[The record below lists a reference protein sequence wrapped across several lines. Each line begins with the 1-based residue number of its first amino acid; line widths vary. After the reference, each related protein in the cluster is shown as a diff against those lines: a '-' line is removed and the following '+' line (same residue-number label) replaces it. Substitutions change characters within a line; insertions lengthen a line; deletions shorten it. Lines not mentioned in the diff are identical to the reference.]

1 MSFHI
6 SGLLAIPSE
15 PQVTPHK
22 LDSGSGFFINFRGT
36 TQGKTVDGKPDY
48 QYWFCTVFVSSQFIE
63 KWMEEYLIPG
73 NVLYIESGEV
83 VSTPTPDGKYHNTKI
98 KLDQYKTKLLA
109 VPMWAKQE

>member
-15 PQVTPHK
+15 PGVTTHELANK
-22 LDSGSGFFINFRGT
+22 AGFFINFKGT
-36 TQGKTVDGKPDY
+36 TQGKTVDNKPDY
-48 QYWFCTVFVSSQFIE
+48 QYWYCTVFVSNQSVE

-83 VSTPTPDGKYHNTKI
+83 LSQPTADGKYHNTKI

-109 VPMWAKQE
+109 VPMWIKE